1 MRAAYLARHRATETL
16 RRGEEIAPW
25 LRSSVAALVFAWL
38 CAAALVAQQP
48 AGDLNTRL
56 PLDKA
61 ITTGTLPNGLTF
73 YIRKNGEPDDR
84 AMLRLAV
91 KAGSIDEADD
101 QRGLAHVLE
110 HMAFNGSK
118 HFPPGELVKYLE
130 SIGAQFGPH
139 VNAYTSFDETVY
151 MLDVPVDKAGAM
163 TKAFEAMSDFAGG
176 IALDGAEIDKERG
189 VVLEEWRGRLGAS
202 ERMLQPQ
209 MNALFGGSK
218 YANRNPIGT
227 PESLKSFPHQRLRD
241 FYRDHYRPDRMAII
255 VVGDIDPAEVEKQI
269 RTHFGVL
276 PAPAAA
282 TRPPAPIPSHQDT
295 RFAIVMDREAQ
306 GSSITVYH
314 KHPRRDLVTIGDY
327 RRTLVNSLMFQMINA
342 RLGEIA
348 REPNAPFLAASAGED
363 TLGRALDAF
372 VVAARV
378 QDGTAPRGLTALGR
392 ELARVRQ
399 HGFGEAELGRAK
411 ATLQSRFERLY
422 NERDKTESPALANE
436 LVRHFLIAEG
446 APGIEAEVALVK
458 RLLPTITAAEIAT
471 AAREYI
477 TESNRVVLSTAP
489 ERAGLAPV
497 SETALSD
504 ALDTGLKASVEPW
517 KDGVEGREL
526 LAKAP
531 SPGTV
536 TSRREI
542 PEIGVTVLTL
552 SNGVEVWLKP
562 TTFRND
568 QISFTSYSRGG
579 VSLAGADDYVNAS
592 LATSLVG
599 LSGIGGLTPV
609 DMSKLLAGKLA
620 NVSPAVGTYTHGMAG
635 ATTPR
640 DLETALQLLYLQF
653 TAPNRD
659 PAAFA
664 LLKQRLEASLANQ
677 AQNPGT
683 VFGER
688 ARCVNT
694 VNHYTC
700 RALKVED
707 VAKLDAERMHAF
719 YQQLYANAADF
730 TFFMVGSFKVDEVV
744 PLLQKYVASLP
755 SKGSSTARLND
766 LKLQFPEN
774 VVREVVYKG
783 QDPRSQTVMSFFAD
797 TKLEEFETHRLQA
810 ATTVVENRLREILRE
825 QLGGTYSVGVGY
837 SNTSP
842 VPGYGTT
849 SVQFGSSPEN
859 VEKLQAAVMAELD
872 RLRKEGPTA
881 ADVQAVKETEK
892 NSIQEGLRE
901 NGYWQGSLQ
910 SLHLLGRDPLGILR
924 RIERADSLNQ
934 QNIHDAIRKYFPVE
948 RHTIVTLMP
957 EAGKK

>member
-1 MRAAYLARHRATETL
+1 MRAAYLALLVVAGTTL
-16 RRGEEIAPW
+16 V
-25 LRSSVAALVFAWL
+25 S
-38 CAAALVAQQP
+38 AQPP
-48 AGDLNTRL
+48 AGDLNARL

-61 ITTGTLPNGLTF
+61 IRTGTLANGMTF
-73 YIRKNGEPDDR
+73 YIRKNSEPDDR

-151 MLDVPVDKAGAM
+151 MLDVPVDKAGAL

-176 IALDGAEIDKERG
+176 VTLDSAEIDKERG

-209 MNALFGGSK
+209 MRALFGGSK
-218 YANRNPIGT
+218 YTDRNPIGT
-227 PESLKSFPHQRLRD
+227 PENLKSFPHQRLRD
-241 FYRDHYRPDRMAII
+241 FYRDYYRPDRMAIV
-255 VVGDIDPAEVEKQI
+255 VVGDIDPQDVEAQI
-269 RTHFGVL
+269 RTHFGSL
-276 PAPAAA
+276 PAPTPA
-282 TRPPAPIPSHQDT
+282 TRTAAPIPNHPET
-295 RFAIVMDREAQ
+295 RFAIVSDREAQ

-314 KHPRRDLVTIGDY
+314 KHPRRDLVTVGDY
-327 RRTLVNSLMFQMINA
+327 RRTLVHGLMYQMLNA
-342 RLGEIA
+342 RFGEIA
-348 REPNAPFLAASAGED
+348 RQPNAPFLGASAGED
-363 TLGRALDAF
+363 TLGRTLDAF

-378 QDGTAPRGLTALGR
+378 QDGAAVRGLNALAQ

-399 HGFGEAELGRAK
+399 HGFGEAELNRAK
-411 ATLQSRFERLY
+411 LSLLSRYERMY
-422 NERDKTESPALANE
+422 NERDKTESPGLADE

-446 APGIEAEVALVK
+446 APGIEAEFELVK
-458 RLLPTITAAEIAT
+458 RLVPAITAAEIAGV
-471 AAREYI
+471 ARELI
-477 TESNRVVLSTAP
+477 TEQNRVVLSAAP
-489 ERAGLAPV
+489 EKAGVAAV
-497 SETALSD
+497 SEAALSD
-504 ALDTGLKASVEPW
+504 ALNTGLKASLEPW
-517 KDGVEGREL
+517 KDAIAGREL
-526 LAKAP
+526 LTKAP
-531 SPGTV
+531 TPGTV
-536 TSRREI
+536 KSRREI
-542 PEIGVTVLTL
+542 AELGVTVLTL

-568 QISFTSYSRGG
+568 QISFSSYAKGG
-579 VSLAGADDYVNAS
+579 VSLAGPGEYVNAS

-609 DMSKLLAGKLA
+609 DMGKLLAGKLA
-620 NVSPAVGTYTHGMAG
+620 SVGPSVGTYTHGMSG
-635 ATTPR
+635 STTPR

-659 PAAFA
+659 PAAFT
-664 LLKQRLEASLANQ
+664 LLKQRLEASLSNQ
-677 AQNPGT
+677 AQSPGA

-688 ARCVNT
+688 SRCINT

-700 RALKVED
+700 RSLKPED
-707 VAKLDAERMHAF
+707 VAKLDADRMYAF

-730 TFFMVGSFKVDEVV
+730 TFFVVGSFKVEEMV
-744 PLLQKYVASLP
+744 PLLEKYVASLP
-755 SKGSSTARLND
+755 SKGSSTARVND
-766 LKLQFPEN
+766 LKLQFPEK
-774 VVREVVYKG
+774 VMREVVYKG
-783 QDPRSQTVMSFFAD
+783 QEPRSQTVMSFFAD

-810 ATTVVENRLREILRE
+810 AASVVENRLREILRE

-892 NSIQEGLRE
+892 NSIQEGLRD

-910 SLHLLGRDPLGILR
+910 SLHILGRDPRGILR

-934 QNIHDAIRKYFPVE
+934 ENIHAAIRKYFPVE
-948 RHTIVTLMP
+948 RYTIVTLMP

>member
-1 MRAAYLARHRATETL
+1 MS
-16 RRGEEIAPW
+16 G
-25 LRSSVAALVFAWL
+25 
-38 CAAALVAQQP
+38 QQP
-48 AGDLNTRL
+48 AGDLNVRL

-61 ITTGTLPNGLTF
+61 IRTGMLPNGMTF
-73 YIRKNGEPDDR
+73 YIRKNSEPDDR

-151 MLDVPVDKAGAM
+151 MLDVPVEKAGAL

-176 IALDGAEIDKERG
+176 ATLDGAEIDKERG

-209 MNALFGGSK
+209 MRALFGGSK
-218 YANRNPIGT
+218 YTDRNPIGT
-227 PESLKSFPHQRLRD
+227 PENLKSFPHQRLRD
-241 FYRDHYRPDRMAII
+241 FYRDYYRPDRMAIV
-255 VVGDIDPAEVEKQI
+255 VVGDIDPSDIEAQI
-269 RTHFGVL
+269 RTHFGPL
-276 PAPAAA
+276 PAPKPG
-282 TRPPAPIPSHQDT
+282 TRPATPIPAHQET

-314 KHPRRDLVTIGDY
+314 KHPRRDLVTVGDY
-327 RRTLVNSLMFQMINA
+327 RRTLVNSLMFQMLNA
-342 RLGEIA
+342 RFGEIA
-348 REPNAPFLAASAGED
+348 RQPNAPFLAASSGED
-363 TLGRALDAF
+363 TLGRTLDAF

-378 QDGTAPRGLTALGR
+378 QDGAAVRGLNALAQ

-411 ATLQSRFERLY
+411 ASLLSRYERLY
-422 NERDKTESPALANE
+422 NERDKTESPGLADE

-446 APGIEAEVALVK
+446 APGIEAEFELVK
-458 RLLPTITAAEIAT
+458 RLVPTITAAEIAT
-471 AAREYI
+471 VARDSI
-477 TESNRVVLSTAP
+477 TEQNRVVLSEAP
-489 ERAGLAPV
+489 EKAGLAPV
-497 SETALSD
+497 SEAALSD
-504 ALDTGLKASVEPW
+504 ALSTGLKASVEPW
-517 KDGVEGREL
+517 KDAIAGREL
-526 LAKAP
+526 LTKAP
-531 SPGTV
+531 TPGTV
-536 TSRREI
+536 KSRREI
-542 PEIGVTVLTL
+542 AELGVTVLTL

-568 QISFTSYSRGG
+568 QISFTSYSKGG
-579 VSLAGADDYVNAS
+579 VSLAGADDYINAS

-599 LSGIGGLTPV
+599 LSGVGGLTPV
-609 DMSKLLAGKLA
+609 DMGKLLAGKLA
-620 NVSPAVGTYTHGMAG
+620 NVAPTVGSYTHGMSG

-659 PAAFA
+659 PAAFT
-664 LLKQRLEASLANQ
+664 LMKQRLEASLANQ
-677 AQNPGT
+677 AQSPGA

-688 ARCVNT
+688 ARCINT

-700 RALKVED
+700 RSLKLED
-707 VAKLDAERMHAF
+707 VAKLNPERMYAF

-730 TFFMVGSFKVDEVV
+730 TFFVVGSFKVDEMV
-744 PLLQKYVASLP
+744 PLLEKYVASLP

-766 LKLQFPEN
+766 LKMQFPEK

-783 QDPRSQTVMSFFAD
+783 TEPRSQTLMSFYAD

-810 ATTVVENRLREILRE
+810 ATSVVENRLREILRE

-842 VPGYGTT
+842 MPGYGTT
-849 SVQFGSSPEN
+849 TVQFGSSPEN

-872 RLRKEGPTA
+872 RLRKDGPTA

-910 SLHLLGRDPLGILR
+910 SLHLLGRDPRGILR

-934 QNIHDAIRKYFPVE
+934 QNIHEAIRKYFPVE

-957 EAGKK
+957 EAPAKPTPPAK